1 MKCTSESVARVARR
15 LRVVSDAARRA
26 HDTLGT
32 ADDVNERYLLSQLTI
47 ITQQAL
53 AARSDL
59 DEVDDDD
66 V

>member
-15 LRVVSDAARRA
+15 LRVVSDAVRRA

-32 ADDVNERYLLSQLTI
+32 AHNVNVRYLLSQLTI
-47 ITQQAL
+47 ITQQAF
-53 AARSDL
+53 AARSEL
-59 DEVDDDD
+59 DELDDDD